1 MKGER
6 VPDDHHVARYVG
18 GTKLKEDGTVSG
30 AAFSLRVGKDEY
42 LSVNWL
48 EFLDARDRGRQLA
61 ALRQALSSRGHR
73 VGATARFAVLNVGK
87 LIAHVRERSDTR
99 RPLWVQHEPFLK
111 QDVAYD
117 DPSHAGVYGYSP
129 EEDAIA
135 DLIAQIVDADDIY
148 PARA

>member
-6 VPDDHHVARYVG
+6 VPDNHHIARYIG
-18 GTKLKEDGTVSG
+18 GTKIKDDGTVSG
-30 AAFSLRVGKDEY
+30 AAFTLRAGKDDY

-48 EFLDARDRGRQLA
+48 EFLDAHDRSRQLA
-61 ALRQALSSRGHR
+61 ALRQAFSFRGHR

-99 RPLWVQHEPFLK
+99 RSLRVQHEPLFK
-111 QDVAYD
+111 KDVGYD
-117 DPSHAGVYGYSP
+117 DASHAGVHGYSP

-135 DLIAQIVDADDIY
+135 DLIAQSVDATY
-148 PARA
+148 PAKA